1 MWRLN
6 VRKAYLEKVFE
17 VGKFFLNGRHD
28 FQPEEPLLLQ
38 IVKQDEPG
46 RILGRVRGML
56 LFQKIIEDIA
66 NESVEL
72 YGIKW
77 KYAIISNRVV
87 RLQSKDWF
95 NMEDVIGK
103 GPAQKYY
110 GQAEAVKLSAEDEVV
125 IREIL
130 QVI

>member
-6 VRKAYLEKVFE
+6 VRKAYLEKIFE
-17 VGKFFLNGRHD
+17 IGKFFLNERHD

-38 IVKQDEPG
+38 VVKQDEPG
-46 RILGRVRGML
+46 RILGRIRGML
-56 LFQKIIEDIA
+56 FFQKIVEDTA

-77 KYAIISNRVV
+77 KYAIISDRAV
-87 RLQSKDWF
+87 RFQPKDWF

-103 GPAQKYY
+103 DPAQKYY
-110 GQAEAVKLSAEDEVV
+110 GQAEAVKLSVEDESV